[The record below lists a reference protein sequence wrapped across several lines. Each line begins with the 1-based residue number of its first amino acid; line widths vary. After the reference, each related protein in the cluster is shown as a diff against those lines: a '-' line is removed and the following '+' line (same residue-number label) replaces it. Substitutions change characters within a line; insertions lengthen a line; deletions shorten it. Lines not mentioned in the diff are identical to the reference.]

1 MPDEPPP
8 FRYVTL
14 DPDGEAIRLR
24 LPPADEVYRGELVEE
39 LAEEFGFEP
48 RDSRTEGRM
57 NDYVIAWLA
66 ARHRDQPSMET

>member
-24 LPPADEVYRGELVEE
+24 LPPADEVYRGELIEE
-39 LAEEFGFEP
+39 LAEEFGFDP
-48 RDSRTEGRM
+48 RDERTEGRM
-57 NDYVIAWLA
+57 NEWVAAWLA
-66 ARHRDQPSMET
+66 ARRGDRTAAQP

>member
-24 LPPADEVYRGELVEE
+24 LPPADEVYRGELIEE

-66 ARHRDQPSMET
+66 ARHRDRPSMET